1 MENLSLYQLSC
12 AWIDTL
18 ESLDCIEDEDERND
32 AIQLVNTQMTEEIQ
46 TKADNITKY
55 QNHLNVQLDIVENEI
70 KRLQDIKKYIQKKQK
85 NMEDRVMYCMDL
97 LGINKIETS
106 HGNISVR
113 NNPLSVDLQEGFDL
127 DKIPQ
132 DFVRVKVTKDLD
144 KNAVKDLYKTQGIK
158 LDGIKYMED
167 KKSLQFK

>member
-70 KRLQDIKKYIQKKQK
+70 KRLQDIKKYIQKKEK

-97 LGINKIETS
+97 LGIDKIETA

-113 NNPLSVDLQEGFDL
+113 SNPLSVELQDGFDL
-127 DKIPQ
+127 EKFLKISLEQ
-132 DFVRVKVTKDLD
+132 KLL
-144 KNAVKDLYKTQGIK
+144 KN
-158 LDGIKYMED
+158 
-167 KKSLQFK
+167 